1 VKSRVERF
9 LVIVFVDLKVNVKS
23 SKIALLNIPKILNF
37 GYLSG
42 FSDSVISCDRYPLP
56 PGKCPLRLGL
66 LLSVAFANFTNFTI

>member
-1 VKSRVERF
+1 LTSR
-9 LVIVFVDLKVNVKS
+9 LNVKS

-42 FSDSVISCDRYPLP
+42 FSDSAISGDRYPLP
-56 PGKCPLRLGL
+56 LRKCPVRLGL